1 MKKLAIALGVIS
13 ALNAVV
19 CVVSAYA
26 AAWASGSAID
36 HWIGTLIVSLG
47 VAVVSGM
54 GAASASDL

>member
-26 AAWASGSAID
+26 AAWASGSAFD
-36 HWIGTLIVSLG
+36 RWASTSIVSFC
-47 VAVVSGM
+47 VAFASGM
-54 GAASASDL
+54 GASIVGGL